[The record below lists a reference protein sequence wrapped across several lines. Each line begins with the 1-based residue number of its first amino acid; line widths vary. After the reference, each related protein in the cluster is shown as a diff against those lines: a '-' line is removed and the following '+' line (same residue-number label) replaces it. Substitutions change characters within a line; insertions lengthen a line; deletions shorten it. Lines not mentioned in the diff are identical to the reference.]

1 MRNRFVS
8 VKFCFKR
15 KNETFLDFQ
24 PLCHFL
30 KLLTMPII
38 SFENQFE
45 IIAISYFLLRQTEQ
59 KKKKYNWKMYP
70 IMQQIT
76 KSLRNRRFCVIIV
89 RGSKL
94 ILSDHC
100 DNKNPRCRFGRPL
113 WTKIAEKDLSVFIN
127 FK

>member
-45 IIAISYFLLRQTEQ
+45 IIAISYFFIKTDRA
-59 KKKKYNWKMYP
+59 KKEVLK
-70 IMQQIT
+70 IQ
-76 KSLRNRRFCVIIV
+76 L
-89 RGSKL
+89 
-94 ILSDHC
+94 
-100 DNKNPRCRFGRPL
+100 KNVSYYA
-113 WTKIAEKDLSVFIN
+113 TN
-127 FK
+127 N

>member
-59 KKKKYNWKMYP
+59 KKK
-70 IMQQIT
+70 
-76 KSLRNRRFCVIIV
+76 C
-89 RGSKL
+89 
-94 ILSDHC
+94 
-100 DNKNPRCRFGRPL
+100 
-113 WTKIAEKDLSVFIN
+113 
-127 FK
+127 